1 MMKFLKQNWLVISIF
16 LLVSLLVLIRTF
28 SYKNFRYDA
37 VKWAAPSAL
46 GTNILTEDQIPALSG
61 DKLLINLG
69 NKATSN
75 QQFRDITL
83 DMNPESLLE
92 KTNLKLIRRNKGPV
106 ILYSEESSVSA
117 RVWMVLSE
125 MGLKNIYILS
135 NDATINNR

>member
-1 MMKFLKQNWLVISIF
+1 MKFLKQNWLVISIF

-28 SYKNFRYDA
+28 SHKNFRYDA

-92 KTNLKLIRRNKGPV
+92 KTNLKLILQGIKVRLFC
-106 ILYSEESSVSA
+106 ILTKAPYQPGYGWFSV
-117 RVWMVLSE
+117 RWV
-125 MGLKNIYILS
+125 
-135 NDATINNR
+135 

>member
-1 MMKFLKQNWLVISIF
+1 MKFLKQNWLVISIF

-28 SYKNFRYDA
+28 SHKNFRYDA

-69 NKATSN
+69 NKAISN

-83 DMNPESLLE
+83 DINPESLLE

-117 RVWMVLSE
+117 RIWMVLSE